1 MMDHLSQLTPKQH
14 IVLEIR
20 KARDM
25 YQQHLAD
32 YLRMREDQEMD
43 HMRDQLTD
51 MIYDCLTIIE
61 NYRIAINEN
70 S

>member
-1 MMDHLSQLTPKQH
+1 MDLLSPLTLKQH
-14 IVLEIR
+14 FVKEMR
-20 KARDM
+20 KSREM
-25 YQQHLAD
+25 LQQNLAD
-32 YLRMREDQEMD
+32 FLRMREDPDFGEI
-43 HMRDQLTD
+43 RDQLTD

>member
-1 MMDHLSQLTPKQH
+1 
-14 IVLEIR
+14 
-20 KARDM
+20 
-25 YQQHLAD
+25 
-32 YLRMREDQEMD
+32 MREDPDFGEI
-43 HMRDQLTD
+43 RDQLTD